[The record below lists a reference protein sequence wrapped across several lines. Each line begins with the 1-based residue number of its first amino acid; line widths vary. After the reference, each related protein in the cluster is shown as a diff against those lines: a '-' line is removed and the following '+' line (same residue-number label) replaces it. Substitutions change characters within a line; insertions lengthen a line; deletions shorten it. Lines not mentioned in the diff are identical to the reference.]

1 MAPEQSGR
9 MNRSVDATLPG
20 TAAGRHLRRVVAIL
34 FCSIAGPC
42 ALIGQERG
50 TVRGTVT
57 RAGTEGRVR
66 DAIISLVGTSVVA
79 VTDAKGR
86 FVLQPVP
93 LGQATILVR
102 AVGYQPQQRTIV
114 MNEPELQG
122 LEIALEPGAAL
133 LSDVVVEAPSRT
145 PEPIV
150 KAPAAVSKVDM
161 AVASDL
167 SITGQAPLALAS
179 LTGVDVVQ
187 SGTNDFNVNSR
198 GFNTSTN
205 RRVLVLQ
212 DGRDVSFALLGS
224 QEWLGLSVPLED
236 MASIEMVRG
245 PGSALYGA
253 NAFSGVLD
261 MRTPTAREVLGTK
274 VTVAGGQLGTARA
287 DLRHAGLFGSGRFGY
302 RVSGGFSRSD
312 TWNRSRTNVG
322 DLGREYANAV
332 DTIAYP
338 VHAPIPGFDL
348 IPLNGQQRQSPL
360 GVPGE
365 AVGDRD
371 AVGNQYATA
380 RLDRYADNGSVLT
393 VEGGGARTQN
403 ETLVISGGRV
413 QIEESWRPWARVAWD
428 ASRFHAFAYYSGRIS
443 HDQVILG
450 SGAPIVDVSRVLH
463 AEAQYNHGF
472 AGTRG
477 RIVIGGSVRDAYIN
491 TDTTLLA
498 PTLDDRHDQY
508 YSLYGQAEYELVR
521 HVRIVGAARYDESDL
536 SDAQLSPKAAIVF
549 SPNPRQSFRFSVN
562 RAFQTPSILHY
573 FIGFPAAPPADFSAL
588 EAGLR
593 ASPLG
598 PPLAGVPNG
607 QLFTNSAAVPV
618 LVRGNSNLK
627 VEHITSLEVGYSQ
640 QIGTRAAFTVD
651 AYYSEL
657 SDFVTDILPGVNP
670 VYAPWTAP
678 PGVPEPVRATV
689 ESVVRDQLAAA
700 GQPVAAAGLTRL
712 QDGTT
717 AIVLSL
723 GNAGQAREGG
733 IEVGGYFRISDALEL
748 DGNYTWFNAD
758 VDASSLIPG
767 TVVLPNTPTHKAN
780 FGIAYRSRWG
790 LDARLGLRVVS
801 AYDWAAGT
809 FAGRIPPS
817 QTVDASAGYI
827 VSGNVRLH
835 AVVTNLF
842 DQKRYYFYGGSVI
855 GRRLLAGMTAHF

>member
-1 MAPEQSGR
+1 LAGAVLIC
-9 MNRSVDATLPG
+9 SVAL
-20 TAAGRHLRRVVAIL
+20 
-34 FCSIAGPC
+34 PC
-42 ALIGQERG
+42 ALVAQVSG

-57 RAGTEGRVR
+57 RAGTEDGVR
-66 DAIISLVGTSVVA
+66 DAVVSVAGTGAVA
-79 VTDAKGR
+79 VTDGKGR
-86 FVLQPVP
+86 FVLRPVP

-102 AVGYQPQQRTIV
+102 AVGYQPQQRTIL

-122 LEIALEPGAAL
+122 LDFALEAGATL

-150 KAPAAVSKVDM
+150 KAPAAVSSVDM

-212 DGRDVSFALLGS
+212 DGRDLSFALLGS

-261 MRTPTAREVLGTK
+261 LRTPTAREVVGTK
-274 VTVAGGQLGTARA
+274 VTVAGGQLGSARA
-287 DLRHAGLFGSGRFGY
+287 DLRHAGLFAGGRFGY
-302 RVSGGFSRSD
+302 RISGGFSRND
-312 TWNRSRTNVG
+312 TWNRSRTNLG
-322 DLGREYANAV
+322 DFAREYATAV
-332 DTIAYP
+332 DTVAYP
-338 VHAPIPGFDL
+338 VHTPPPGFEL
-348 IPLNGQQRQSPL
+348 VPLKGQERQSAF
-360 GVPGE
+360 GVPGA

-393 VEGGGARTQN
+393 FEGGGARTQD
-403 ETLVISGGRV
+403 ETLVIGGGRV

-443 HDQVILG
+443 HDQVNLAT
-450 SGAPIVDVSRVLH
+450 SVPIVDVSRVLH
-463 AEAQYNHGF
+463 AEAQYNQGF

-477 RIVIGGSVRDAYIN
+477 RIVIGGSVRDDFIN

-508 YSLYGQAEYELVR
+508 YSLYSQAEYELVP
-521 HVRIVGAARYDESDL
+521 HVRLVGAARFDDSDL
-536 SDAQLSPKAAIVF
+536 FDAQLSPKAAIVF
-549 SPNPRQSFRFSVN
+549 SPNPRQSFRLSVN
-562 RAFQTPSILHY
+562 RAFQTPSILQY
-573 FIGFPAAPPADFSAL
+573 FVGVPAAPPADFTPL

-598 PPLAGVPNG
+598 PALAGVPEG

-618 LVRGNSNLK
+618 LVRGNANLK
-627 VEHITSLEVGYSQ
+627 VEHITSLEFGYTQ
-640 QIGTRAAFTVD
+640 QIGSRAAFTLD
-651 AYYSEL
+651 AYYSDL

-678 PGVPEPVRATV
+678 PEVPEPARATV
-689 ESVVRDQLAAA
+689 ETVVRDQLAAA

-712 QDGTT
+712 QDGST
-717 AIVLSL
+717 AIVLSI
-723 GNAGQAREGG
+723 GNAGKAHEGG
-733 IEVGGYFRISDALEL
+733 VEVGGYFRINEALEL
-748 DGNYTWFNAD
+748 QGNYTWFSAD
-758 VDASSLIPG
+758 VDAASLIPG

-780 FGIAYRSRWG
+780 LGIAYRSRWG
-790 LDARLGLRVVS
+790 LDARLGLRLVS

-827 VSGNVRLH
+827 VNGNVRVH

-855 GRRLLAGMTAHF
+855 GRRFLAGVTTYF